1 LQQLYQ
7 TSYERAVGLVHEAAL
22 LIRDLRVAADAVRRF
37 IGVINRLSEAKAML
51 SPAAR
56 R

>member
-7 TSYERAVGLVHEAAL
+7 TSYERAGGLVHEAAV
-22 LIRDLRVAADAVRRF
+22 LIRDLTVAADAVRRF
-37 IGVINRLSEAKAML
+37 IGVINRLTEAKATL
-51 SPAAR
+51 PPAAR